1 MAAGSGT
8 AEIAAKRFLRK
19 RAFLSGGIMIEMIL
33 VQASPAGACRTCFRC
48 EILHHWP
55 AGVFTGETS
64 GLRIASAASL
74 RDYRARHA
82 RLRWSPGRPAQPG
95 R

>member
-48 EILHHWP
+48 EILH
-55 AGVFTGETS
+55 T
-64 GLRIASAASL
+64 L
-74 RDYRARHA
+74 AR
-82 RLRWSPGRPAQPG
+82 
-95 R
+95 